1 MNPIQAKKA
10 STVIVVRPTRE
21 GGFEILLTKR
31 PSGMGFL
38 GGVYVFPGGT
48 VRKEDCSG
56 ALAKRC
62 RGLTPLEAHKIL
74 GEHFTPDLTLG
85 HWVAGVRELYEEVG
99 ILLCITEDGKPI
111 DMADDVLKRRLEGKR
126 TALLEDRLNFCELL
140 ESEGLLSDLGR
151 LRYFSHWLTPE
162 EFSVRFDTRFYIAQ
176 LPEDQT
182 ALTSSPEVAHSL
194 WIAPE
199 DALRLYQSDELPMIF
214 PTFASLRTLANFE
227 SLEDLLTEYP
237 VKG

>member
-1 MNPIQAKKA
+1 MNQIRAKRA
-10 STVIVVRPTRE
+10 STVIVVRPARG
-21 GGFEILLTKR
+21 GGFEALLTRR

-62 RGLTPLEAHKIL
+62 HGMTALEAHKIL
-74 GEHFTPDLTLG
+74 REHLTPDLTLG
-85 HWVAGVRELYEEVG
+85 HWVAGIRELYEEVG

-111 DMADDVLKRRLEGKR
+111 DMTDEVLKRRLDGKR
-126 TALLEDRLNFCELL
+126 AALLEDRLNFSELL
-140 ESEGLLSDLGR
+140 ESENLLSDLGR

-162 EFSVRFDTRFYIAQ
+162 EFSVRFDTRFYLAL

-182 ALTSSPEVAHSL
+182 ALGSSPEVAHSL
-194 WIAPE
+194 WITPE
-199 DALRLYQSDELPMIF
+199 DALRLYQNGELPMIF

-227 SLEDLLTEYP
+227 SLEDVLAEYP
-237 VKG
+237 RQG